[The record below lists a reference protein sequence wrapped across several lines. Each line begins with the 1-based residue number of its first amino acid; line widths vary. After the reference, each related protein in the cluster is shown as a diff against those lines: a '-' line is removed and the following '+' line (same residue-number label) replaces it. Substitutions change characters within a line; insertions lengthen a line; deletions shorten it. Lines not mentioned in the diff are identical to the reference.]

1 MKPAGDTGPNFS
13 QNAAALLA
21 GNFVQAL
28 ALRNATKCDTPQ
40 TGAGI
45 ASKAGVRKQICLMPT
60 GQESSGDGDPS
71 TLTTTASNEP
81 ATPPPEPTTKP
92 PPPPAATTVA
102 TGEVTEETLRLRE
115 EKAALETKLKEREI
129 EVATVKDTH
138 ERYRQAVEAV
148 PVKKGPVVTKPNK
161 VIAFGCMRRRA

>member
-1 MKPAGDTGPNFS
+1 MRRLFSPDSAEGVSCPTDGQRTEPPAAP
-13 QNAAALLA
+13 AA
-21 GNFVQAL
+21 
-28 ALRNATKCDTPQ
+28 P
-40 TGAGI
+40 
-45 ASKAGVRKQICLMPT
+45 
-60 GQESSGDGDPS
+60 
-71 TLTTTASNEP
+71 P
-81 ATPPPEPTTKP
+81 APTPPT
-92 PPPPAATTVA
+92 PPAATTVA